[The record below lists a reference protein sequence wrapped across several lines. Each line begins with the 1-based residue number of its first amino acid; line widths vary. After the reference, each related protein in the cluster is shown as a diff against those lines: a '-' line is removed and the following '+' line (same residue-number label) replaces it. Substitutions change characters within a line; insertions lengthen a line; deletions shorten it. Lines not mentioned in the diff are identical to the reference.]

1 MDLLVQIWAGSFYL
15 LNKVFFSTAERTQPV
30 LKRKLKAMGWIVY
43 ILGVPAWAIILI
55 GNHNWIA
62 ASIEIGGVPA
72 MLLGLY
78 NVVNNNEKKS
88 KPLEYAAR
96 FSTYAFIV
104 FGVSYSL
111 FEYGGINTLSQ
122 ILEIGVM
129 IGFLLGSYLLAK
141 SNVYGWPFFMLM
153 NVSAGMLMYIQ
164 DKPILAIQQ
173 ALSLG
178 FVIYGFFSMYQKRK
192 LTVIK

>member
-1 MDLLVQIWAGSFYL
+1 MDLLLQIWAGSFYL
-15 LNKVFFSTAERTQPV
+15 LNKVFFSTAERTKPV

-78 NVVNNNEKKS
+78 NVINNNEKKN
-88 KPLEYAAR
+88 KFLEFLAR

-104 FGVSYSL
+104 IGVSYSL

-141 SNVYGWPFFMLM
+141 NNPYGWLFFMLM

-178 FVIYGFFSMYQKRK
+178 FVIYGFFSIYQKRK
-192 LTVIK
+192 STVV

>member
-15 LNKVFFSTAERTQPV
+15 LNKVFFSTAERAEPA
-30 LKRKLKAMGWIVY
+30 LKRKLKATGWIVY

-78 NVVNNNEKKS
+78 NVVNSNKKRN
-88 KPLEYAAR
+88 KPLEFTAR
-96 FSTYAFIV
+96 FSTYSFIM
-104 FGVSYSL
+104 FGVGFSL

-122 ILEIGVM
+122 ILEIGIM

-141 SNVYGWPFFMLM
+141 NSVYGWPFFMLM

-164 DKPILAIQQ
+164 DKPILAAQQ

-178 FVIYGFFSMYQKRK
+178 FVIYGFLSLHQKRK
-192 LTVIK
+192 LTGSM